1 MIPRILVYLENGPLH
16 FGTAKYIKENLSCEL
31 FGIINTN
38 KGRKFYKKQ
47 NLVNFTNFY
56 LL

>member
-38 KGRKFYKKQ
+38 KGWKFYISS
-47 NLVNFTNFY
+47 NSTA
-56 LL
+56 